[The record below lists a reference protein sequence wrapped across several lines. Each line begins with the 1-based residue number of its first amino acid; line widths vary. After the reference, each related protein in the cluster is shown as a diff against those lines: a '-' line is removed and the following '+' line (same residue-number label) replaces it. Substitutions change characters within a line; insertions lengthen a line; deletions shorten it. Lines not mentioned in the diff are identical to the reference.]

1 MIGPVCDRAGTGN
14 ISGERGWADVG
25 SGGVVAA
32 AALAG
37 VVAAGAGGLAA
48 PDDEPWQALGLEV
61 VDRVTQDDTECVS
74 HSFGQ
79 VHDLLTAEPCVSLTR
94 LLMTVRDDEG
104 TLIAVSAAWV
114 QFARPEVA
122 AEWKRVEDIHGTG
135 DITPLS
141 ASLLQLDPITFTALH
156 YDSQL
161 LDTTVVIAETE
172 PLKGQPTPEL
182 LKDAAKVAISTPR
195 P

>member
-1 MIGPVCDRAGTGN
+1 MGT
-14 ISGERGWADVG
+14 
-25 SGGVVAA
+25 GGVVAA

-48 PDDEPWQALGLEV
+48 PDDEPWRALGLEV
-61 VDRVTQDDTECVS
+61 VDRVTQDDSECVS

-79 VHDLLTAEPCVSLTR
+79 VRDLLTATPCVSLTR
-94 LLMTVRDDEG
+94 LLMTVRDDDG

-114 QFARPEVA
+114 QFERPEIA

-135 DITPLS
+135 DISPLS
-141 ASLLQLDPITFTALH
+141 SSLLQLDPIKFTAHH

-161 LDTTVVIAETE
+161 LDTTVVIAESE
-172 PLKGQPTPEL
+172 PVEGQPTPEL
-182 LKDAAKVAISTPR
+182 LKDVAKVAVRTPR

>member
-1 MIGPVCDRAGTGN
+1 
-14 ISGERGWADVG
+14 VG

-48 PDDEPWQALGLEV
+48 PDDEPWRALGLEV
-61 VDRVTQDDTECVS
+61 VDRVTQDDSECVS

-79 VHDLLTAEPCVSLTR
+79 IHDLLTAEPCVSLTR
-94 LLMTVRDDEG
+94 LLMTVRDDKG

-114 QFARPEVA
+114 QFARPEAA
-122 AEWKRVEDIHGTG
+122 AEWKRVEDVHGTG

-141 ASLLQLDPITFTALH
+141 ASLLQLDPITFTAQH

-172 PLKGQPTPEL
+172 PVKGQPTPDL
-182 LKDAAKVAISTPR
+182 LKDAAKVAVRTPR